1 MKIADISVR
10 GRLPPP
16 LTAHKRTTV
25 GDSPTAKNSRT
36 VSDFSVVYS
45 SVAVFL
51 CAIKGIAA
59 DAVAGLLPQAWNLR
73 TDSGFAIL

>member
-10 GRLPPP
+10 VRLPPP
-16 LTAHKRTTV
+16 LTAHKRTAV

-59 DAVAGLLPQAWNLR
+59 DAVAGLLPQALLLK
-73 TDSGFAIL
+73 GEQ